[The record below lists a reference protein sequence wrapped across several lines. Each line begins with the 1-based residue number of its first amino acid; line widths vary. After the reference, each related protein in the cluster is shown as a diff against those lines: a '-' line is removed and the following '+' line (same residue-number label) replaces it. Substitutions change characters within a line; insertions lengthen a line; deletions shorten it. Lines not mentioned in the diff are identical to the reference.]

1 MIPLMGVIFSLF
13 LSAESRIHKTPGS
26 NTLSRTHDGIL
37 KMYGAFF
44 NQGKCFTVI
53 LISHSHISK
62 CTGFGQVSCFLRKQI
77 PGLKGLKV
85 SNLSVVCLICAMTKW
100 VQLSILQ
107 SLFNIPCSPSNQFTP
122 SQSKLKSFI
131 GSKKVSGSSNRL
143 SASCSFS
150 YRI

>member
-53 LISHSHISK
+53 LILHSPHLQVYRLWA
-62 CTGFGQVSCFLRKQI
+62 GFML
-77 PGLKGLKV
+77 PAET
-85 SNLSVVCLICAMTKW
+85 NTKFEGA
-100 VQLSILQ
+100 Q
-107 SLFNIPCSPSNQFTP
+107 SQ
-122 SQSKLKSFI
+122 
-131 GSKKVSGSSNRL
+131 
-143 SASCSFS
+143 
-150 YRI
+150 